1 MCTRIIP
8 CTCAESC
15 PPVKFAYTAR
25 PFANNTH
32 KCWNAADRPV
42 NEGQFPQ
49 LRMAESEKKT
59 EQARGREG
67 EKGRKRKSEIY
78 CYTFISRCFLLWLLF
93 KGGAGNWNTFAHW
106 HISLWPFLRAGAQK
120 ENPLTLAGLLQILVG
135 LSCKAGRH
143 TESAGFNTVPLVC
156 TLSSVPPA
164 NALLPDILA
173 SSCTLAFLLLKLFL
187 TPDLKA
193 YSIQLISCFVEE
205 HLLQTSQL
213 CPKM

>member
-1 MCTRIIP
+1 ML
-8 CTCAESC
+8 E
-15 PPVKFAYTAR
+15 
-25 PFANNTH
+25 H
-32 KCWNAADRPV
+32 CWQACKWRPV
-42 NEGQFPQ
+42 PP
-49 LRMAESEKKT
+49 AENGRIREKDWASERARRRERKKEKEWDILLHIHLT
-59 EQARGREG
+59 LLPPLITLQRGAE
-67 EKGRKRKSEIY
+67 
-78 CYTFISRCFLLWLLF
+78 
-93 KGGAGNWNTFAHW
+93 NWNTFAHW

-143 TESAGFNTVPLVC
+143 TESAGLNTVPLVC

-164 NALLPDILA
+164 NAILPDILG

-213 CPKM
+213 CTKR